1 MMIQNQYTKI
11 FKHALTIF
19 FALILC
25 VSSDAKN
32 SWIKPIVIGADTS
45 KVHVYNI
52 NHEKIKTPKFTKITS
67 KNDSVKKQEAIKN
80 EEKLKIDVNRFFK
93 NTWKGIGFIASIC
106 MCAFLMDLIFN
117 LFIKFKFKRK
127 KQE

>member
-1 MMIQNQYTKI
+1 MMNKYTKI
-11 FKHALTIF
+11 FKYAFTIL

-25 VSSDAKN
+25 VNSDAKN

-45 KVHVYNI
+45 KVHVYSV

-67 KNDSVKKQEAIKN
+67 KNDSIKKQEAIEN
-80 EEKLKIDVNRFFK
+80 EEKLKIDDNQFYK

-106 MCAFLMDLIFN
+106 MCAFLMDLI
-117 LFIKFKFKRK
+117 LTLLIKFKFKHK

>member
-1 MMIQNQYTKI
+1 MMNKYAKI
-11 FKHALTIF
+11 FKYAFTIL

-25 VSSDAKN
+25 VNSDAKN

-45 KVHVYNI
+45 KVHVYNV
-52 NHEKIKTPKFTKITS
+52 NHKKVKTPKFTKITS
-67 KNDSVKKQEAIKN
+67 KNDSIKKQEAIKN
-80 EEKLKIDVNRFFK
+80 EEKLKIDVNQFYK

-106 MCAFLMDLIFN
+106 MCAFLMDLILT
-117 LFIKFKFKRK
+117 LFIKFKFKHK